1 MLHSPSM
8 LTHSRINQ
16 KKIFM
21 TRRDSTYF
29 YFEIIPVCCSSP
41 CVLVI
46 TNSIISLSF
55 IISQIDFWN
64 DIVNFN
70 DLEISQFKKKTYP
83 FLFHLWPLLW
93 LWTFSKLDVKLYFRY
108 NGGYLYLRHDLT
120 HSQSNYLLMTK
131 SRQNKP
137 SH

>member
-21 TRRDSTYF
+21 TRRDSTYL

-70 DLEISQFKKKTYP
+70 DLEISQFKKKPIP
-83 FLFHLWPLLW
+83 FCS
-93 LWTFSKLDVKLYFRY
+93 TFGLYCDYEHFQ
-108 NGGYLYLRHDLT
+108 NWM
-120 HSQSNYLLMTK
+120 SNYISDIMVVIYIWGMISLIL
-131 SRQNKP
+131 SQIIF
-137 SH
+137 

>member
-1 MLHSPSM
+1 
-8 LTHSRINQ
+8 
-16 KKIFM
+16 M

-70 DLEISQFKKKTYP
+70 DLEISQFKKNLS
-83 FLFHLWPLLW
+83 LFVPPLAF
-93 LWTFSKLDVKLYFRY
+93 TVIMNIFKIGCQIIF
-108 NGGYLYLRHDLT
+108 
-120 HSQSNYLLMTK
+120 QI
-131 SRQNKP
+131 
-137 SH
+137 